1 MYLEAIRGLTEQNE
15 QRALDESRKLRM
27 DIIEL
32 EDMVETVRRQNL
44 KQDQEL
50 ERYKIKCE
58 LQKAQIER
66 SEELIALLE
75 DNEKK
80 LLEKYSPKDWQG
92 KIYIC

>member
-58 LQKAQIER
+58 LQKVQIER